1 MVRIYH
7 EPWWQREQET
17 EFDFVQTFR
26 YIASPRNRRPEV
38 MVMTA
43 TVISSDRGEAVP
55 MIYLL
60 MYAMQRSRPGC

>member
-1 MVRIYH
+1 
-7 EPWWQREQET
+7 
-17 EFDFVQTFR
+17 
-26 YIASPRNRRPEV
+26 